1 MQRAV
6 AEPPGLRLAGGG
18 GGGLTVQQRVHKS
31 TKVWKLYLDL
41 EESLGTVATTRAA
54 YTRMM
59 ELRIVTPM
67 LILNFASFLEEN
79 RYFEEAFTV
88 YEKGVGAF
96 RWPHV
101 KPIWHRYLDKFLERY
116 GGTKLERARELFEQA
131 VTRVPQKDAAE
142 LYLKYATL
150 EENHGL
156 RALSESQAADL
167 HLLSGEMVRLM
178 GPSAPTSTATAG
190 RVA

>member
-1 MQRAV
+1 M
-6 AEPPGLRLAGGG
+6 
-18 GGGLTVQQRVHKS
+18 HKS

-116 GGTKLERARELFEQA
+116 GSTKLELTQ
-131 VTRVPQKDAAE
+131 VGVP
-142 LYLKYATL
+142 
-150 EENHGL
+150 EEEKERTEKGWTN
-156 RALSESQAADL
+156 
-167 HLLSGEMVRLM
+167 LM
-178 GPSAPTSTATAG
+178 FDRMKAMLGGSVMG
-190 RVA
+190 